1 MTTENHV
8 NQGKLVRDFFFSLLE
23 GVKSL
28 DYFLLV
34 HTFKQSKNM
43 ISTPR
48 WDNRNF
54 TSASPAI
61 RLLQRK
67 FGDANVSVHK
77 EKSFFSIFV
86 VIIWKSS

>member
-8 NQGKLVRDFFFSLLE
+8 NQGKLVREFFFAFG
-23 GVKSL
+23 GVKSP

-48 WDNRNF
+48 RDNINL
-54 TSASPAI
+54 TPASPAL

-67 FGDANVSVHK
+67 ISDANVSIQK
-77 EKSFFSIFV
+77 EKSFFSM
-86 VIIWKSS
+86 

>member
-8 NQGKLVRDFFFSLLE
+8 NQGKLVREFFFAFG
-23 GVKSL
+23 GVKSP

-48 WDNRNF
+48 RDNRNF
-54 TSASPAI
+54 TPASPAL

-67 FGDANVSVHK
+67 FSDANVSVHK

>member
-8 NQGKLVRDFFFSLLE
+8 NQGKLVREFFFAF
-23 GVKSL
+23 GRVKSP

-54 TSASPAI
+54 TSASPAL

-67 FGDANVSVHK
+67 FGDPNVSVHK

>member
-8 NQGKLVRDFFFSLLE
+8 NQGKLVREFFFAF
-23 GVKSL
+23 GRVKSP

-77 EKSFFSIFV
+77 EKSFFLSL
-86 VIIWKSS
+86 